1 VVFLD
6 NMMLKESKNK
16 KAIFFEFSSYKFS
29 PNKRSAYFEYKIG
42 FTSGKPLVFVEK
54 IILPKAPNTK
64 QIPKGL
70 LDNLLQSIHIILG
83 ISYYK
88 LYCPSEIKLNK
99 PLSKEQADFWT
110 QVYQNGLGEFFYR
123 NNINSNG
130 LAKFPYQKN
139 VKINNYELK
148 RKDRALVGVGGGKD
162 SILAVELLK
171 EQGSDI
177 TGFVVETQ
185 KQSELINGIIKKSNI
200 PSLKIRRILD
210 DKLFEQHIG
219 IYNGHIPISAV
230 YGFLGLL
237 SAVLYN
243 YSYIIVANEYSSN
256 FGNII
261 HKGKNI
267 NHQWSKSEEF
277 ELLLQNYIK
286 SFISPQIKYFSL
298 LRPFYEIRIV
308 EMFSKYK
315 KYFPYF
321 SSCNRNFA
329 IHNKPNYSLWCG
341 KCPKCAF
348 LFLLLSVFI
357 PKRELLD
364 IFGKNLYADKTLLP
378 LFGNLLGFKEIKP
391 FDCVG
396 TFEEAQVALYLAKD
410 KFKQDIVVKELVS
423 RIKNPKKLIKKVFST
438 NPASNIPTKF
448 RFAGMKNILIL
459 GYGKEGK
466 ITHKYLNIKYPKKEI
481 SIADQEQGSGYLEKQ
496 KHYDIAV
503 KTPGLSKQN
512 VTIQYTTATNIFFS
526 EVKNKIIGITGS
538 KGKSTTTSLIY
549 EMLKTA
555 DIKAHLLGNIGKP
568 MLEALMKPIKKGDIF
583 VLELSSYQLD
593 DIEFSPN
600 VAIITNLFP
609 EHMDYH
615 GGLKKYYEAKKNI
628 IKLQTKNDFFV
639 YNQKVKKLNDW
650 ARQSVSK
657 TIPLIQTIPLKN
669 SAIPLLGEHNKGNI
683 KVAITVAKLFGVGES
698 SIKKAIKNFKP
709 LSHRLEFIG
718 KFKGIKFYDDAIST
732 TPESTILG
740 IKSINN
746 IKTIFLGGKDRGYN
760 FSKLEQT
767 IRKHNIKNVVL
778 FPNSGKKMFKTKKEL
793 NILETTQM
801 KKAVEFAFHY
811 TEKGGVCLL
820 STASPSYSLW
830 KNFEEQGE
838 EYKKWVRYYGKK

>member
-1 VVFLD
+1 
-6 NMMLKESKNK
+6 MLKKEFQKK
-16 KAIFFEFSSYKFS
+16 KAKFFEFCSYKFL
-29 PNKRSAYFEYKIG
+29 PKQKKIIFKYKIG
-42 FTSGKPLVFVEK
+42 FASGKSLVFVEK
-54 IILPKAPNTK
+54 IILPKIPDIK
-64 QIPKGL
+64 KIPKGL
-70 LDNLLQSIHIILG
+70 LDNLLQGLHIILG

-88 LYCPSEIKLNK
+88 LYCPKELKLNK

-110 QVYQNGLGEFFYR
+110 EVYQNGLGEFFYR
-123 NNINSNG
+123 NKINSNK

-139 VKINNYELK
+139 IKISGYELK
-148 RKDRALVGVGGGKD
+148 RKDRALVGIGGGKD
-162 SILAVELLK
+162 SIVAVELLK
-171 EQGSDI
+171 EQGTDI

-185 KQSELINGIIKKSNI
+185 KQSKLINEVLKKTNI

-210 DKLFEQHIG
+210 AQLFKQHPG
-219 IYNGHIPISAV
+219 AYNGHIPISAV
-230 YGFLGLL
+230 YSFLGLL
-237 SAVLYN
+237 AAVLYD
-243 YSYIIVANEYSSN
+243 YSYIIMANEYSSN

-315 KYFPYF
+315 RYFPYF
-321 SSCNRNFA
+321 SSCNRNFT
-329 IHNKPNYSLWCG
+329 IKKNTKTLWCG

-348 LFLLLSVFI
+348 LFLLLSAFTT
-357 PKRELLD
+357 KNELIK
-364 IFGKNLYADKTLLP
+364 IFRKNLYQDKTLLP
-378 LFGNLLGFKEIKP
+378 LFNNLLGFKEIKP

-396 TFEEAQVALYLAKD
+396 TFEEAQAALYLAKD
-410 KFKQDIVVKELVS
+410 KYKGGIILKELLPK
-423 RIKNPKKLIKKVFST
+423 IKKPKSLIKKVFST
-438 NPASNIPTKF
+438 NPSLNIPTRF

-466 ITHKYLNIKYPKKEI
+466 ITKQYLEKKFPSKKI
-481 SIADQEQGSGYLEKQ
+481 GIADQKQGSDYLKKQ
-496 KHYDIAV
+496 KNYDIAV

-512 VTIQYTTATNIFFS
+512 MTIQYTTATNIFFS

-549 EMLKTA
+549 DILKA
-555 DIKAHLLGNIGKP
+555 GGKPAHLLGNIGKP
-568 MLEALMKPIKKGDIF
+568 MLTALMNPIENDDIF

-600 VAIITNLFP
+600 IAVITNLFP

-628 IKLQTKNDFFV
+628 IKFQTKNDFFV
-639 YNQKVKKLNDW
+639 YNPKAKELSHWSKGTK
-650 ARQSVSK
+650 AK
-657 TIPLIQTIPLKN
+657 TIAFVKHIPLKDTE
-669 SAIPLLGEHNKGNI
+669 IPLLGEHNKGNI
-683 KVAITVAKLFGVGES
+683 KVAITVAKLFGVGEVS
-698 SIKKAIKNFKP
+698 VKKAIKKFKP
-709 LSHRLEFIG
+709 LPHRLEFIG

-767 IRKHNIKNVVL
+767 IRKHSIKNVVL
-778 FPNSGKKMFKTKKEL
+778 FPDSGKKMFKAKKGL
-793 NILETTQM
+793 NILETNQM
-801 KKAVEFAFHY
+801 KKAVEFAFYH
-811 TEKGGVCLL
+811 TGKGGVCLL

-838 EYKKWVRYYGKK
+838 QFKKWVKYYARKK